1 MSRSSLK
8 NVSRLLDEANH
19 VSKEPIEAQF
29 LSDLKRSIEMTDAKG
44 RSPGSKTFKPSGMNC
59 FRSSYYQIM
68 GEKPDDTPNTFNSI
82 QIQNS
87 GSDIHERVQNAVSLM
102 WTNNMPCEYIDV
114 AWFVEHRKLTDLV
127 IREKHGF
134 ETKLYNKKYNMSFM
148 CDGIIRYKKKYYI
161 LEIKTETSSKWY
173 AREGVDPKHYNQGIA
188 YSLSMGL
195 NDVIFLYVDRDM
207 LNMKTFM
214 FNVTD
219 DMRQTIIDYIEY
231 VNGYI
236 KRKIVPPKPNV
247 DKRVCNFCGYR
258 ERCKLDN

>member
-8 NVSRLLDEANH
+8 NVSRLLDEVNH
-19 VSKEPIEAQF
+19 VSSEPIEAQF
-29 LSDLKRSIEMTDAKG
+29 LSDLKRSIELNDGKDK
-44 RSPGSKTFKPSGMNC
+44 SPGSRTFKPSGMNC
-59 FRSSYYQIM
+59 CRSSYYQIM
-68 GEKPDDTPNTFNSI
+68 GEKPDDRPNTFNSI

-87 GSDIHERVQNAVSLM
+87 GSDIHERVQCAVSLM
-102 WTNNMPCEYIDV
+102 QTNDMPCEFVDV
-114 AWFVEHRKLTDLV
+114 AWFVEHRKLKDLE

-134 ETKLYNKKYNMSFM
+134 ETKLYNKRYNMSFM

-173 AREGVDPKHYNQGIA
+173 AREGVDPKHYNQGTA

-214 FNVTD
+214 FHVTD
-219 DMRQTIIDYIEY
+219 EMRKTITDYIEY

-236 KRKIVPPKPNV
+236 ERKIVPPKPDVARN
-247 DKRVCNFCGYR
+247 VCNYCGFR
-258 ERCKLDN
+258 DRCGKDG